1 MKLLRLSLTLGC
13 LALSLSSLRADE
25 PKPPVTHICEPV
37 SPVVSTAFNQPTGPT
52 RKGDVNGWQA
62 GIGEWTVK
70 DGSLYGDELPENHH
84 PSSLTYRVE
93 ETDMIITAQFKLGT
107 AEHVAFG
114 CRDTV
119 APNLHLG
126 RTFIS
131 KNAIWVQRMSG
142 ISKTTKAVKLQELK
156 TPVDPE
162 AWHDLTIEICGD
174 HYRAQVDGYV
184 VEAHHERF
192 KDAKGLVALIVKGQ
206 GAQFKNVSI
215 WKAKPKA

>member
-1 MKLLRLSLTLGC
+1 MKLPLFAISLI
-13 LALSLSSLRADE
+13 AVSFSHADE
-25 PKPPVTHICEPV
+25 LKRPVTHICEATEV
-37 SPVVSTAFNQPTGPT
+37 VVSTPFNQTTGPT

-70 DGSLYGDELPENHH
+70 EGSLYGDELPENHH
-84 PSSLTYRVE
+84 PSSLTYRLE
-93 ETDMIITAQFKLGT
+93 ATDMIISAQFKLGT

-142 ISKTTKAVKLQELK
+142 ISKTTKAEKLKELK
-156 TPVDPE
+156 TAVDPD
-162 AWHDLTIEICGD
+162 AWHELTVEICGD
-174 HYRAQVDGYV
+174 HYRAQVDGQV

-192 KDAKGLVALIVKGQ
+192 KDAKGIVALIVKGQ

-215 WKAKPKA
+215 WKAKPKP